1 MCQLAARRQDQ
12 GNVMMDGSQEPSN
25 YNLKWEREKK
35 KGRCLWDEDGRM
47 MRTHRYVHGGFT
59 ESLSLNY

>member
-35 KGRCLWDEDGRM
+35 KEDVFGM
-47 MRTHRYVHGGFT
+47 KM
-59 ESLSLNY
+59 EE